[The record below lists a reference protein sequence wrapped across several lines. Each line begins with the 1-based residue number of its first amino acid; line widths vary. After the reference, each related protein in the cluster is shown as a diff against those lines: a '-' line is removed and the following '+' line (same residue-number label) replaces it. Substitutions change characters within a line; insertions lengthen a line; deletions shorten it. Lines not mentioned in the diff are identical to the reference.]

1 LHQTTTVT
9 IIIVSSCN
17 PTDDLVFDD
26 ENICIDSMFLN
37 DSKII
42 QDSLNNPE
50 NSSTLTATN
59 TP

>member
-1 LHQTTTVT
+1 
-9 IIIVSSCN
+9 
-17 PTDDLVFDD
+17 
-26 ENICIDSMFLN
+26 MFLN